1 MRSVTRLAIVARL
14 RDGAHEQAAR
24 LLAGG
29 PPFDPADV
37 GFERHAVYLS
47 SDEVV
52 FVFEGTDVEW
62 ELDDLVSDYFHP
74 LVRAALESW
83 RPLLE
88 SDPHIARGVF
98 FWERAS
104 EDKETT

>member
-1 MRSVTRLAIVARL
+1 MTRLAIVGRL

-47 SDEVV
+47 SHEVV
-52 FVFEGTDVEW
+52 FVFEGAEVEW
-62 ELDDLVSDYFHP
+62 ELDDLVSDYSHP

-83 RPLLE
+83 TPLLE
-88 SDPHIARGVF
+88 SDPRVARGVY

-104 EDKETT
+104 EDKGTT